1 MRTFRRL
8 AVAAALTFVAP
19 RLASAE
25 PSEAA
30 AAAPKPLPPVK
41 ALAGLK
47 LQVLGDAYGQL
58 QAEQKNA
65 DSGSLGFGVG
75 AEGKYLS
82 ISVFYKKSS
91 DSEVRDEESQ
101 FGRFLLS
108 PSAAGSSFA
117 GEARAYP
124 WVTEDE
130 VLKLGFRGFFEAATA
145 DWARGDVKRSAGAL
159 ASGVG
164 PAVRVQLSHRGS
176 KNEVFVSSHAG
187 FTSRSV
193 RGDAG
198 SSNEFLS
205 ATLGAIRKDYYG
217 YDASVTL
224 NVKQVYGSLSYVRL
238 YGPSVDG
245 FTGGQILLAI
255 GIRGG
260 VDLL

>member
-1 MRTFRRL
+1 M
-8 AVAAALTFVAP
+8 AAEGALRANSAHC
-19 RLASAE
+19 ASAE

-30 AAAPKPLPPVK
+30 AAAARPLPPVK
-41 ALAGLK
+41 ALEGLK

-75 AEGKYLS
+75 ADGKYLS

-91 DSEVRDEESQ
+91 DNEVRDEASQ

-124 WVTEDE
+124 WVSEDE
-130 VLKLGFRGFFEAATA
+130 VLKIGFRGFFEAATA
-145 DWARGDVKRSAGAL
+145 DWASGDVKKSAGAL

-164 PAVRVQLSHRGS
+164 PAIRVQLSNRGS

-224 NVKQVYGSLSYVRL
+224 SVKQVYGSLSYVRL
-238 YGPSVDG
+238 YGANIDG